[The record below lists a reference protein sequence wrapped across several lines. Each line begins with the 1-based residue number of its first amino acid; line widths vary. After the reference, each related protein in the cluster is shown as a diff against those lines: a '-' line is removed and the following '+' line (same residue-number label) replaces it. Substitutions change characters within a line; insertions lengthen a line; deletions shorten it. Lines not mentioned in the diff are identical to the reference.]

1 MKGKKQTRK
10 EAAGLGLGRANR
22 VMSFPN
28 THTKEYTVKKQCPK
42 AKEEDHHFNLGNSE
56 AQTNLELTM

>member
-1 MKGKKQTRK
+1 MKGKKQTWE

-28 THTKEYTVKKQCPK
+28 THPKEYTVKKQCPK
-42 AKEEDHHFNLGNSE
+42 SQGGRPPF
-56 AQTNLELTM
+56 